1 MNDLLQE
8 SLRFYNFPI
17 TVCFVLVV
25 LFWAITVFGLID
37 SDVLEPNLEL
47 DTDVDAEVD
56 VDPDVQGGAFGLG
69 LLRFFNLGEVPLMV
83 LLSVLVTIVWAGA
96 IALNYYFNP
105 GHSILVAGGWLV
117 ANGIVSLFLT
127 KLLTAPLK
135 PLMRK
140 LKEGEKHRPVIG
152 RVCVIRTSEVTERF
166 GQAEAE
172 DDSGNPLLL
181 HVRVSEGQKSL
192 AKGDRA
198 LVVDTLD
205 DAQTYLVRKL
215 ES

>member
-1 MNDLLQE
+1 M
-8 SLRFYNFPI
+8 I
-17 TVCFVLVV
+17 
-25 LFWAITVFGLID
+25 
-37 SDVLEPNLEL
+37 
-47 DTDVDAEVD
+47 
-56 VDPDVQGGAFGLG
+56 
-69 LLRFFNLGEVPLMV
+69 
-83 LLSVLVTIVWAGA
+83 LLSVLITLVWAGA
-96 IALNYYFNP
+96 VALNYYFNP
-105 GHSILVAGGWLV
+105 GQSFLVAGGWLF
-117 ANGIVSLFLT
+117 ANGVVSLLLTKFLT
-127 KLLTAPLK
+127 VPLK

-152 RVCVIRTSEVTERF
+152 RACVIKTSEVTETF

-181 HVRVSEGQKSL
+181 HVRVSQGQKSL

-205 DAQTYLVRKL
+205 DAQTYVVRKL

>member
-1 MNDLLQE
+1 PGQ
-8 SLRFYNFPI
+8 SF
-17 TVCFVLVV
+17 
-25 LFWAITVFGLID
+25 LI
-37 SDVLEPNLEL
+37 
-47 DTDVDAEVD
+47 
-56 VDPDVQGGAFGLG
+56 
-69 LLRFFNLGEVPLMV
+69 
-83 LLSVLVTIVWAGA
+83 
-96 IALNYYFNP
+96 
-105 GHSILVAGGWLV
+105 AGGWLF
-117 ANGIVSLFLT
+117 ANGVVSLLLT
-127 KLLTAPLK
+127 KFLTAPFK

-152 RVCVIRTSEVTERF
+152 RACVIKTSEVTETF

-181 HVRVSEGQKSL
+181 HVRVSQGQKPL

-205 DAQTYLVRKL
+205 DAQTYVVRKL

>member
-1 MNDLLQE
+1 MSELLQE

-25 LFWAITVFGLID
+25 LFWTITVFGIVD
-37 SDVLEPNLEL
+37 SDALEPNLDL
-47 DTDVDAEVD
+47 DADVD
-56 VDPDVQGGAFGLG
+56 VDTQVHGGSIGLG
-69 LLRFFNLGEVPLMV
+69 LLRFFNLGEVPLMI
-83 LLSVLVTIVWAGA
+83 LLSVLITLVWAGA
-96 IALNYYFNP
+96 VALNYYFNP
-105 GHSILVAGGWLV
+105 GQSFLIAGGWLF
-117 ANGIVSLFLT
+117 ANGVVSLLLTKFLT
-127 KLLTAPLK
+127 VPLK

-152 RVCVIRTSEVTERF
+152 RACVIKTSEVTETF

-181 HVRVSEGQKSL
+181 HVRVSQGQKSL

-205 DAQTYLVRKL
+205 DAQTYVVRKL